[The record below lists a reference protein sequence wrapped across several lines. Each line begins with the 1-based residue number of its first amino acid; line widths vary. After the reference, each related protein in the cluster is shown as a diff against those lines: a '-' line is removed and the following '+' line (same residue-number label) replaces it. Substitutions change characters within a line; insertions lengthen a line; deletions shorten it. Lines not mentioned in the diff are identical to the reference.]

1 MNNSSPHFDFHPSD
15 NSAVIENIISEF
27 NIEIDKGLS
36 ADSKYIS
43 SKFLYD
49 DNGSLLFQ
57 KIIQMPEY
65 YPTACEF
72 EILSFQSEAIIESL
86 NFDEP
91 FNIVEFG
98 AGDGIKTKQLL
109 KKLLELGREI
119 TYIPVDISEKA
130 IQILEESLKQ
140 SLPELDIQPF
150 VGDYF
155 TIHDQLKH
163 SYLPSLFLFLGSN
176 LGNYMDQEANHLLQ
190 HFGNLMD
197 SNDKLLIGLDLMKD
211 PKVIRNAYDDP
222 YGITKEFNINLLRRI
237 NRECGANF
245 QLNQFDFYC
254 HYDPIIGAVK
264 SYITSLN
271 DQKVTFKTTGKTYHF
286 NRNELIFTELSQK
299 YNLANISEMAGSN
312 GFSLIRNFLDC
323 KHYFVDSLWKKV

>member
-1 MNNSSPHFDFHPSD
+1 MNNSSPHFHLHPAD
-15 NSAVIENIISEF
+15 NSAVIEHIISDF

-36 ADSKYIS
+36 ADLKYIS

-49 DNGSLLFQ
+49 DAGSLLFQ

-86 NFDEP
+86 EFDEP

-109 KKLLELGREI
+109 KKLLEQGREI

-130 IQILEESLKQ
+130 IRILEESLKK
-140 SLPELDIQPF
+140 SLPDLDIQPF
-150 VGDYF
+150 IGDYF
-155 TIHDQLKH
+155 TIYNQLIINSK
-163 SYLPSLFLFLGSN
+163 PNLFLFLGSN
-176 LGNYMDQEANHLLQ
+176 LGNYKSSEANLLLQ
-190 HFGNLMD
+190 HFGSLMNSD
-197 SNDKLLIGLDLMKD
+197 DKLLIGLDLMKD

-222 YGITKEFNINLLRRI
+222 YGITKDFNINLLRRI

-254 HYDPIIGAVK
+254 HYDPISGAVK

-271 DQKVTFKTTGKTYHF
+271 DQKVVFKTTGKTYHF
-286 NRNELIFTELSQK
+286 SRNEVIFTELSQK
-299 YNLANISEMAGSN
+299 YNLLDISEMATSN
-312 GFSLIRNFLDC
+312 GFSPIRNFLDC
-323 KHYFVDSLWKKV
+323 KHYFVDSLWKK